1 MTVEHPGEELAPD
14 ALRTLLVNKQ
24 RLRAFLTRRAGSVEL
39 ADELLQDAFV
49 KGVEKGHTLREDE
62 SALAWC
68 YRLLRNA
75 VIDRHR
81 RLSTERDALARLA
94 HELSTAPVDADLAN
108 EVCTCMNDLIPTLK
122 PEYSEILRRVD
133 LSEGRLDAVAAE
145 LGITANNAGVRL
157 HRARQALRQ
166 RLEQL
171 CGMCAHHGCLNC
183 TCGPEKKSDG
193 HCNSE
198 QGPASAD

>member
-1 MTVEHPGEELAPD
+1 MTVENQSEVLAPE
-14 ALRTLLVNKQ
+14 ALKALLANKQ
-24 RLRAFLTRRAGSVEL
+24 RLLAFLTRRVGSAEL
-39 ADELLQDAFV
+39 ADEILQDAFV
-49 KGVEKGHTLREDE
+49 KGVEKGHTLRENE

-81 RLSTERDALARLA
+81 RLTTERDALARLA
-94 HELSTAPVDADLAN
+94 QELSTTPVDADLEN
-108 EVCTCMNDLIPTLK
+108 EVCTCMNGLVPTLK
-122 PEYSEILRRVD
+122 PEYAEILRRVD
-133 LSEGRLDAVAAE
+133 LGQSRVDAVAAE

-166 RLEQL
+166 RLEQM

-183 TCGPEKKSDG
+183 TCGHQKKSGDP
-193 HCNSE
+193 CKSE
-198 QGPASAD
+198 QGPASAE